1 MTEKMKELN
10 EALPDLLLF
19 DFLYL
24 ILGETVILLFVPNPS
39 VYAAGFFAG
48 VVYAVFCAFHMSFR
62 IRKVVYG
69 RANSSRTLVV
79 GYLLRLAVM
88 LVLFA
93 VLYIFRIGDLL
104 CALIGMFS
112 MKVSAYMQPVTHR
125 GLSKISKKGR

>member
-19 DFLYL
+19 DLLYL

-125 GLSKISKKGR
+125 VLSKISKKGR